1 LSSFIDP
8 DRFEPHRQLA
18 VMFPRLAFLGYFAA
32 SIAGTAVACARAD
45 SRTTADVAGE
55 VSDVDSSRSRA
66 STTSE
71 DTTARGVKTPS
82 ATPLSHDRP
91 DPLAVNELGRI
102 PVFEY
107 HLIADKNS
115 VYERTKNGLRHDLE
129 TMYRRGYRPIS
140 IAEMVDKRIEL
151 PAGQSP
157 VVLVFD
163 DASPSQFRYIE
174 KNGELEVDPNS
185 AVGILLEFNKKHP
198 DWRNRAVFCMLPAAQ
213 AGRSF
218 FGDKG
223 IEGQKTEWRFK
234 KVKFL
239 AEQGFELCN
248 HTLYHARLDRA
259 GARVEEFIA
268 RGDMA
273 IDSVVPGYKVRTFAL
288 PLGMWPQR
296 RELAKR
302 GSWRDPKGR
311 TISYSYD
318 AVLEVAGGPSRSPFD
333 PQFNRHSIPRVQVVG
348 DSAVTRTLTS
358 LEKHRQRYVSDGNPR
373 TVARA
378 QSGN

>member
-1 LSSFIDP
+1 MSP
-8 DRFEPHRQLA
+8 RFVL
-18 VMFPRLAFLGYFAA
+18 LGCIAA
-32 SIAGTAVACARAD
+32 SIAAGIAACSRSTD
-45 SRTTADVAGE
+45 SRD
-55 VSDVDSSRSRA
+55 RA
-66 STTSE
+66 S
-71 DTTARGVKTPS
+71 A
-82 ATPLSHDRP
+82 ARP
-91 DPLAVNELGRI
+91 DSASRDTVASSGEAAQAPLAPNELGRI

-115 VYERTKNGLRHDLE
+115 VYERTKDGLRHDLE
-129 TMYRRGYRPIS
+129 TMYRRGYRPVS

-174 KNGELEVDPNS
+174 RNGELEVDSNS
-185 AVGILLEFNKKHP
+185 AVGILLEFNKKNP

-259 GARVEEFIA
+259 GAKVEEFIA
-268 RGDMA
+268 RGNMA

-288 PLGMWPQR
+288 PLGMWPQN

-311 TISYSYD
+311 TITYSYD

-333 PQFNRHSIPRVQVVG
+333 PQFNPHSIPRVQVIG
-348 DSAVTRTLTS
+348 DSAVTRTLNS
-358 LEKHRQRYVSDGNPR
+358 LEKHGQRYVSDGNPR
-373 TVARA
+373 TIARPQA
-378 QSGN
+378 TSAGN

>member
-1 LSSFIDP
+1 
-8 DRFEPHRQLA
+8 
-18 VMFPRLAFLGYFAA
+18 MFPRFAFLGYFAA
-32 SIAGTAVACARAD
+32 SVVGAAPACARAD
-45 SRTTADVAGE
+45 SQTTDGVAGE
-55 VSDVDSSRSRA
+55 GSTVDSVAPRRPV
-66 STTSE
+66 TSI
-71 DTTARGVKTPS
+71 DTVGRNSKPS
-82 ATPLSHDRP
+82 ATPVADARR
-91 DPLAVNELGRI
+91 DPLPANELGRI

-107 HLIADKNS
+107 HLITDKNS
-115 VYERTKNGLRHDLE
+115 VYERTKEGLRHDLE

-157 VVLVFD
+157 MVLVFD

-174 KNGELEVDPNS
+174 KDGQLEIDPNS
-185 AVGILLEFNKKHP
+185 ALGILLEFNKKYP
-198 DWRNRAVFCMLPAAQ
+198 DWRNKAVFCVLPAAQ

-223 IEGQKTEWRFK
+223 IEGQKTEWRFR

-239 AEQGFELCN
+239 ADQGFELCN

-288 PLGMWPQR
+288 PLGMWPQN

-318 AVLEVAGGPSRSPFD
+318 AILEVAGGPSRSPFD
-333 PQFNRHSIPRVQVVG
+333 PQFNPLSIPRVQVIG
-348 DSAVTRTLTS
+348 DSAVTRTLNS
-358 LEKHRQRYVSDGNPR
+358 LEKHRQRYVSDGDPR
-373 TVARA
+373 AVARPQVTSA
-378 QSGN
+378 GN

>member
-1 LSSFIDP
+1 MFS
-8 DRFEPHRQLA
+8 RF
-18 VMFPRLAFLGYFAA
+18 AFLGYFAA
-32 SIAGTAVACARAD
+32 SIVAAAPACARAD
-45 SRTTADVAGE
+45 SQTTDGVAGE
-55 VSDVDSSRSRA
+55 VSTADSVAPRGLV
-66 STTSE
+66 TSM
-71 DTTARGVKTPS
+71 DTVGHKSKPS
-82 ATPLSHDRP
+82 ATPISDSRG
-91 DPLAVNELGRI
+91 DPLPPNELGRI

-107 HLIADKNS
+107 HLITDKNS
-115 VYERTKNGLRHDLE
+115 VYERTTDGLRRDLE

-140 IAEMVDKRIEL
+140 IAELVDKRIAL
-151 PAGQSP
+151 PAGLSP

-174 KNGELEVDPNS
+174 KNGQLEIDPNS
-185 AVGILLEFNKKHP
+185 AVGILLEFNRKYP
-198 DWRNRAVFCMLPAAQ
+198 DWRNKAVFCVLPAAQ

-223 IEGQKTEWRFK
+223 IEGQKTDWRFT

-239 AEQGFELCN
+239 ADQGFELCN

-288 PLGMWPQR
+288 PLGMWPQN

-311 TISYSYD
+311 TITYSYD
-318 AVLEVAGGPSRSPFD
+318 AILEVAGGPSRSPFD
-333 PQFNRHSIPRVQVVG
+333 PQFNPLSIPRVQVIG
-348 DSAVTRTLTS
+348 DSAVTRTLNS
-358 LEKHRQRYVSDGNPR
+358 LEKHRQRYVSDGDPR

-378 QSGN
+378 QVTSAGN